1 MADEKCVR
9 DPRHDCFG
17 LEAAA
22 RLEGR
27 IKALEDWQ
35 QDSKKFH
42 NSFYDWQREQ
52 IARDAKL
59 DEQLSNMDK
68 NIEKLLAKQEEQTAK
83 PGRRFL
89 IIRYE
94 PGQRQLPPPARSIRC
109 LRPLRLNAEGALS
122 KQHTSAQRAITSYII
137 RNRRSSRIFE
147 RSYQS

>member
-1 MADEKCVR
+1 MADEKCVI

-52 IARDAKL
+52 IAREAKL
-59 DEQLSNMDK
+59 DEQLSNMNR
-68 NIEKLLAKQEEQTAK
+68 NIQKLLDKQEEDNAK
-83 PGRRFL
+83 PGKLMDTLKNNAIWAILAAVIGFFL
-89 IIRYE
+89 
-94 PGQRQLPPPARSIRC
+94 GNLG
-109 LRPLRLNAEGALS
+109 L
-122 KQHTSAQRAITSYII
+122 
-137 RNRRSSRIFE
+137 
-147 RSYQS
+147 

>member
-27 IKALEDWQ
+27 IKALENWQ

-52 IARDAKL
+52 IAREAKL
-59 DEQLSNMDK
+59 DEQLSNMNR
-68 NIEKLLAKQEEQTAK
+68 NIQKLLDKQEEDDAK
-83 PGRRFL
+83 PGKLMDTLKNNAIWAILAAVIGFFL
-89 IIRYE
+89 
-94 PGQRQLPPPARSIRC
+94 GNLG
-109 LRPLRLNAEGALS
+109 L
-122 KQHTSAQRAITSYII
+122 
-137 RNRRSSRIFE
+137 
-147 RSYQS
+147 

>member
-1 MADEKCVR
+1 MADEKCVI

-52 IARDAKL
+52 IAREAKL
-59 DEQLSNMDK
+59 DEQAATVIQYNGFVTITQEPDEEIKGSTVTVTVNTEAWEAWKAEQPPEPNPTEPEQFATYNELASAIKSGVN
-68 NIEKLLAKQEEQTAK
+68 NIL
-83 PGRRFL
+83 
-89 IIRYE
+89 
-94 PGQRQLPPPARSIRC
+94 
-109 LRPLRLNAEGALS
+109 
-122 KQHTSAQRAITSYII
+122 
-137 RNRRSSRIFE
+137 
-147 RSYQS
+147 

>member
-1 MADEKCVR
+1 MDEKCVR

-52 IARDAKL
+52 IAREAKL
-59 DEQLSNMDK
+59 DEQLSNMNR
-68 NIEKLLAKQEEQTAK
+68 NIQKLLDKQEEDDAK
-83 PGRRFL
+83 PGKLMDTLKSNAIWAILAAVIGFFL
-89 IIRYE
+89 
-94 PGQRQLPPPARSIRC
+94 GNLG
-109 LRPLRLNAEGALS
+109 L
-122 KQHTSAQRAITSYII
+122 
-137 RNRRSSRIFE
+137 
-147 RSYQS
+147 

>member
-1 MADEKCVR
+1 MDEKCVR

-52 IARDAKL
+52 IAREAKL
-59 DEQLSNMDK
+59 DEQAATVIQYNGFV
-68 NIEKLLAKQEEQTAK
+68 T
-83 PGRRFL
+83 
-89 IIRYE
+89 
-94 PGQRQLPPPARSIRC
+94 
-109 LRPLRLNAEGALS
+109 
-122 KQHTSAQRAITSYII
+122 ITSSEEEYEEGFFRTVYTVEPDTEAWEAWKAEQPPEPNPTEPEQFATYNELASAIKSGVNNI
-137 RNRRSSRIFE
+137 L
-147 RSYQS
+147 

>member
-59 DEQLSNMDK
+59 DEQLSNK
-68 NIEKLLAKQEEQTAK
+68 T
-83 PGRRFL
+83 
-89 IIRYE
+89 
-94 PGQRQLPPPARSIRC
+94 
-109 LRPLRLNAEGALS
+109 S
-122 KQHTSAQRAITSYII
+122 KSCWQSR
-137 RNRRSSRIFE
+137 RNRRQNRDAAGRPSWTSPCGRFW
-147 RSYQS
+147 RL

>member
-27 IKALEDWQ
+27 IKALEGWQ

-52 IARDAKL
+52 IAREAKL
-59 DEQLSNMDK
+59 DEQLSNMNR
-68 NIEKLLAKQEEQTAK
+68 NIQKLLDKQEEDDAK
-83 PGRRFL
+83 PGKMMDTLKNNAIWAILAAVIGFFL
-89 IIRYE
+89 
-94 PGQRQLPPPARSIRC
+94 GNLG
-109 LRPLRLNAEGALS
+109 L
-122 KQHTSAQRAITSYII
+122 
-137 RNRRSSRIFE
+137 
-147 RSYQS
+147 

>member
-1 MADEKCVR
+1 MADEKCVI

-52 IARDAKL
+52 IAREAKL
-59 DEQLSNMDK
+59 DEQLSNMNR
-68 NIEKLLAKQEEQTAK
+68 NIQKLLDKQEEDDAK
-83 PGRRFL
+83 PGKLMDTLKNNAIWAILAAVIGFFL
-89 IIRYE
+89 
-94 PGQRQLPPPARSIRC
+94 GNLG
-109 LRPLRLNAEGALS
+109 L
-122 KQHTSAQRAITSYII
+122 
-137 RNRRSSRIFE
+137 
-147 RSYQS
+147 

>member
-52 IARDAKL
+52 IAREAKL
-59 DEQLSNMDK
+59 DEQLSNMNR
-68 NIEKLLAKQEEQTAK
+68 NIQKLLDKQEEDDAK
-83 PGRRFL
+83 PGKLMDTLKNNAIWAILAAIIGFFL
-89 IIRYE
+89 
-94 PGQRQLPPPARSIRC
+94 GNLG
-109 LRPLRLNAEGALS
+109 LL
-122 KQHTSAQRAITSYII
+122 
-137 RNRRSSRIFE
+137 
-147 RSYQS
+147 